1 MKIQKYTATDM
12 RSALRK
18 VRADHGSDVVILS
31 TRRAA
36 GVVELTVA
44 TDPQALA
51 EAGPAPRPRMAVGE
65 SLAPAAPVARPRP
78 TAVPTTAA
86 MAGAVPLAV
95 ASPAAVAV
103 VAPPMGVTQVTP
115 APASAVDLELKAL
128 RRLLETQLAA
138 LAWNDLTRRSP
149 VATELLRQFAELGL
163 DRELAAS
170 IVDTVPP
177 RSDLG
182 IARESALHALRERLV
197 VTGDVWAEQ
206 GGTVV
211 LVGPAGSGKT
221 SALAAIAAR
230 WVMRHGPAGAALVSA
245 GDVRFG
251 AYEHLARLGRLLGL
265 PTYHVEDARE
275 LPALLGRLR
284 EQRLVLVDTAAT
296 APRGEAAEE
305 QTQALAA
312 LRGIASLVL
321 TLPATSQAATL
332 RQAALRYG
340 RLGATACIVT
350 RLDEATSLGGVL
362 SAVIATG
369 LPLSYI
375 TEGTRLPDDL
385 RPARAAEMI
394 TLAVTLAERHGAAAD
409 EELLARRLGGGMHA
423 SA

>member
-1 MKIQKYTATDM
+1 MKMQKYTALDM

-31 TRRAA
+31 TRRDS

-44 TDPQALA
+44 TDRESVADVGVLA
-51 EAGPAPRPRMAVGE
+51 PHPPIAVGDP
-65 SLAPAAPVARPRP
+65 LAAPVPVARPRS
-78 TAVPTTAA
+78 AVAA
-86 MAGAVPLAV
+86 MPAAAQQSEQV
-95 ASPAAVAV
+95 PAAVSPILSPV
-103 VAPPMGVTQVTP
+103 GVQHPVTES
-115 APASAVDLELKAL
+115 ASAVDRELKAL
-128 RRLLETQLAA
+128 RRLLESQLAV

-170 IVDTVPP
+170 IVDTVLPM
-177 RSDLG
+177 SDLG
-182 IARESALHALRERLV
+182 IAREGALHALRARLV
-197 VTGDVWAEQ
+197 VTGDLWAEQ
-206 GGTVV
+206 GGTLL

-265 PTYHVEDARE
+265 PTYQVEDARE

-284 EQRLVLVDTAAT
+284 EHRLVLVDTAAT
-296 APRGEAAEE
+296 APRSEAAEE
-305 QTQALAA
+305 QAQALAA
-312 LRGIASLVL
+312 LQGIATLVM
-321 TLPATSQAATL
+321 TLPATSQAAAL
-332 RQAALRYG
+332 RQAVLRYG

-350 RLDEATSLGGVL
+350 RLDEATSLGGLL
-362 SAVIATG
+362 SAVIAAG

-375 TEGTRLPDDL
+375 TEGTRLPDNL

-409 EELLARRLGGGMHA
+409 EELLARRLGGGMYA